1 VILVDTNVWSEIVS
15 RNSEPGVIAWLAD
28 NDERLLLSVLVIA
41 EIRAGF
47 EKPSAQSFR
56 PRLERWLAQLET
68 DYADRIVPFDRH
80 DAHVFGQLAAQRT
93 LGGNTL
99 DAQIAAQAIVRN
111 IPVATRNTADFAW
124 TGVRLINPWQD

>member
-1 VILVDTNVWSEIVS
+1 MILVDTNVWSEMVS
-15 RNSEPGVIAWLAD
+15 RNGEPGVIAWLAEHD
-28 NDERLLLSVLVIA
+28 RQLLLSVLVIA
-41 EIRAGF
+41 EIRAGL
-47 EKPSAQSFR
+47 EKPSAKAFR
-56 PRLERWLAQLET
+56 SRLERWLAQLET

-124 TGVRLINPWQD
+124 TGVRLINPWED

>member
-1 VILVDTNVWSEIVS
+1 MILVDTNVWSEIVS

-47 EKPSAQSFR
+47 EKPSARSFR

>member
-1 VILVDTNVWSEIVS
+1 MILVDTNVWSEMVS
-15 RNSEPGVIAWLAD
+15 RNGEPGVIAWLT
-28 NDERLLLSVLVIA
+28 NNEPHLLLSVLVIA

-47 EKPSAQSFR
+47 EKPSARSFR

-68 DYADRIVPFDRH
+68 DYADHIIPFDRH

-93 LGGNTL
+93 LGSNTL
-99 DAQIAAQAIVRN
+99 DVQIAAQAIVRN

-124 TGVRLINPWQD
+124 TGVKLINPWAD